1 MCIVKHPLSLADGER
16 ISLHLRGR
24 GTTKWWKEF
33 LSPLTAKP
41 LFYKEVTMIVAAI
54 ILFVIAASAFVMS
67 ILSFM
72 EKGFLFNNAYI
83 YASKEM
89 RAKLNKKPHYRQSAI
104 VFLLIGLIFLLN
116 GFSVIFETKWI
127 FYAVIAVVVI
137 AMVYAIVSSVRIE
150 KNKKR

>member
-1 MCIVKHPLSLADGER
+1 MREHYFGGEPL
-16 ISLHLRGR
+16 
-24 GTTKWWKEF
+24 
-33 LSPLTAKP
+33 AKLP
-41 LFYKEVTMIVAAI
+41 FYKEVIMIAAAI
-54 ILFVIAASAFVMS
+54 IFFVIAAAAFIMS
-67 ILSFM
+67 GLSFV

-89 RAKLNKKPHYRQSAI
+89 REKMDKKPYYRQSAT

-137 AMVYAIVSSVRIE
+137 AMVYAIVSSVMIE

>member
-1 MCIVKHPLSLADGER
+1 
-16 ISLHLRGR
+16 
-24 GTTKWWKEF
+24 
-33 LSPLTAKP
+33 
-41 LFYKEVTMIVAAI
+41 MIAASI
-54 ILFVIAASAFVMS
+54 ILFAISASAFVMS
-67 ILSFM
+67 GLSFM
-72 EKGFLFNNAYI
+72 ERGFLFNNAYI

-89 RAKLNKKPHYRQSAI
+89 REKMDKKPHYRQSAI

-137 AMVYAIVSSVRIE
+137 AMVYAIVSSVMIE